1 MRAGHRASV
10 TRIIAQVQQ
19 ALESEELNSSKLKQQ
34 LQTLRE
40 KVDVL
45 RKLDS
50 DILSALETEEDITG
64 DIEQADIVKETLE
77 STIFDLE
84 AALTTQEQN
93 NSPTVQPTL
102 RNPAPEQ
109 LLSSSRKV
117 DSLRAQSTVAPQT
130 QDNEA
135 AGSST
140 PVVPERS
147 NTESARAHGCKV
159 RLPKLT
165 LKKFGGDIT
174 LWSSFWDSF
183 ESSIHNNPDLT
194 DIDKFNYLHSLLE
207 HNAAEAIA
215 GLTLSSSN
223 YEEAIALLKKRFGCK
238 QQLISTHGSSS

>member
-1 MRAGHRASV
+1 MHLTSFESGNLKKCKMGEELTKKKRIRAGHRASV

-93 NSPTVQPTL
+93 NLPTVGLQPTL

-117 DSLRAQSTVAPQT
+117 DSPRAQSTVAPQT

-135 AGSST
+135 AGSSA

-165 LKKFGGDIT
+165 LKIEVWWGHHFMVFI
-174 LWSSFWDSF
+174 L
-183 ESSIHNNPDLT
+183 
-194 DIDKFNYLHSLLE
+194 
-207 HNAAEAIA
+207 
-215 GLTLSSSN
+215 GLIRIVHTQQS
-223 YEEAIALLKKRFGCK
+223 RFDRYR
-238 QQLISTHGSSS
+238 

>member
-1 MRAGHRASV
+1 MGEELTKKKRIRAGHRASV

-117 DSLRAQSTVAPQT
+117 DSPRAQSTVAG
-130 QDNEA
+130 N
-135 AGSST
+135 
-140 PVVPERS
+140 PE
-147 NTESARAHGCKV
+147 
-159 RLPKLT
+159 
-165 LKKFGGDIT
+165 D
-174 LWSSFWDSF
+174 
-183 ESSIHNNPDLT
+183 
-194 DIDKFNYLHSLLE
+194 
-207 HNAAEAIA
+207 
-215 GLTLSSSN
+215 
-223 YEEAIALLKKRFGCK
+223 
-238 QQLISTHGSSS
+238 